1 MNKKSVYIKNSSN
14 KSFGIVF
21 SIIFLL
27 VFLWPLLDDKA
38 LRTWAIVPSIVFL
51 VLGLRNSKL
60 LTVPNLAWNKLGIF
74 LGKFAAPIVM
84 GIIFFLVITPI
95 AFVARVVGKDFLKL
109 KKNGIRKTYWI
120 DKNDYKTSM
129 KKQF

>member
-1 MNKKSVYIKNSSN
+1 MNKKSVHIKNSSN

-27 VFLWPLLDDKA
+27 VFLWPLLDEKA

-60 LTVPNLAWNKLGIF
+60 LTVPNLAWIKLGIF
-74 LGKFAAPIVM
+74 LGKFVAPIVM

-95 AFVARVVGKDFLKL
+95 GFVARVVGKDFLKL

-120 DKNDYKTSM
+120 DKSNYKTSM